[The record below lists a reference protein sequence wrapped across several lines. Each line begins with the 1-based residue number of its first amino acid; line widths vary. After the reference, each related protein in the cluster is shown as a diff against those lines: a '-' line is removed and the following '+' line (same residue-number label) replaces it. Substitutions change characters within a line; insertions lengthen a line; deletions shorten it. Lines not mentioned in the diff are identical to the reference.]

1 VARKLVVEIIGDTRP
16 LERSFKKLGGQIAAG
31 YVGFNTLT
39 DAVRASFNE
48 MANHAQVSAQTTAAL
63 RSTGRQ
69 ANVTAKQIEELA
81 NTMLRKTGIDD
92 EATQSAENQLLAFR
106 NIRNEVGA
114 GNDIFNRATQAVADL
129 ATRMNRGA
137 VPSAEQMQAASIK
150 LGKALNDPVKGLTAL
165 RRVGIQFSDAQTQ
178 QIKSLVDAGRTMD
191 AQKLILDEL
200 TRKYG
205 GAAQAAGKTL
215 PGQIA
220 ILQESLRNLGG
231 DMANKFAPDV
241 IVAVNALE
249 KMVGALKDVNTWSHK
264 AGGSLGSRF
273 GKTLTRVLGSGLPKQ
288 IGYFKKQIRVAL
300 SGPTG
305 PGPDTKG
312 SPLGA
317 GTPADMRSTLAPLVP
332 AGLWLPEP
340 PPRVL
345 ATVEQNARSQGAAIR
360 RAWAKGAASKQAK
373 AQAAAG
379 ARYTELRN
387 TWFDQMIGRQLGR
400 VGDVGLPAQ
409 LKRLREIAGEIQKKL
424 ADTHDPTRR
433 LNLQDRLLDIA
444 RQERDVHQ
452 QITDNIKQGNQAL
465 RDRADA
471 IKSAVLGQLQRGQQQ
486 LENRQQLQDAMRQL
500 ALARRIGGP
509 MGIQAAAR
517 DVQKA
522 RFAITY
528 ANLEAAPAKLRG
540 GQFAYGGVTINVHG
554 VTDPEKVARAVVT
567 VLERRK
573 RHTSTQ
579 SRGATVDAGASTAP
593 R

>member
-1 VARKLVVEIIGDTRP
+1 VARKLVVQIVGDTRP
-16 LERSFKKLGGQIAAG
+16 LERSFKKLGGQLAAG
-31 YVGFNTLT
+31 YIGFSTLES
-39 DAVRASFNE
+39 AVRASFDE

-114 GNDIFNRATQAVADL
+114 GNDIFNQATQAVADL

-178 QIKSLVDAGRTMD
+178 QIKSLVEAGRTMD
-191 AQKLILDEL
+191 AQKLILQEL
-200 TRKYG
+200 TRQFG
-205 GAAQAAGKTL
+205 GAAEAAGKTL

-241 IVAVNALE
+241 IVAVNALD
-249 KMVGALKDVNTWSHK
+249 KLVGGLKDVDRWSHK
-264 AGGSLGSRF
+264 SGGGLVGFARKAVRHLYPGAAMRAAIPGPIQQAFRLGKHF
-273 GKTLTRVLGSGLPKQ
+273 WPH
-288 IGYFKKQIRVAL
+288 
-300 SGPTG
+300 SGP
-305 PGPDTKG
+305 G

-340 PPRVL
+340 PPKVL
-345 ATVEQNARSQGAAIR
+345 ATVEQNARRQGAAIR
-360 RAWAKGAASKQAK
+360 QAWAKGATSKQAR
-373 AQAAAG
+373 AQVAAG
-379 ARYTELRN
+379 ARYRELRN

-400 VGDVGLPAQ
+400 VQDQGLPGQ
-409 LKRLREIAGEIQKKL
+409 LKRLRDIASEIQKKL

-433 LNLQDRLLDIA
+433 LTLQDRLLDIT

-471 IKSAVLGQLQRGQQQ
+471 IKSAVLGQLQAGQQQ
-486 LENRQQLQDAMRQL
+486 LENRQQLQDALRQL
-500 ALARRIGGP
+500 AVARAIGGP

-522 RFAITY
+522 RFAISY
-528 ANLEAAPAKLRG
+528 GRLEAAPARLRKG
-540 GQFAYGGVTINVHG
+540 GDFAYGGVVVNVHG
-554 VTDPEKVARAVVT
+554 VTDPEKVARAVVAAI
-567 VLERRK
+567 ERRK
-573 RHTSTQ
+573 RHTAPQ
-579 SRGATVDAGASTAP
+579 SRGSAIDTSAP